1 MTGEMATPSAAVT
14 TSARNKAVETPSIS
28 RRVSSGEWRFL
39 CSASTGTKA
48 CEKAPSANRRRSR
61 FGMRKATKNASVAR
75 PAPKARAMKKSR
87 TYPRMRET
95 SVRLDIAKRARS
107 RFMLEFAPFS
117 VTQPHGQHQ
126 IRAQARQAG
135 ARAPRAQRGASHQ
148 RAQRDQESHQ
158 GGSRG
163 QQGSGARLAAR
174 IPARDRPHRRQGHPA
189 SQRRRPSQE
198 PPRARHQGTEVAYA
212 VSPTRCSS
220 ASLVR
225 SSIRPS
231 RTLSSL
237 SFAKLSRNR

>member
-1 MTGEMATPSAAVT
+1 MMSGAAATPSAVAAR
-14 TSARNKAVETPSIS
+14 SARVNRVAVRSTSSLVSESPL
-28 RRVSSGEWRFL
+28 RVLYSE
-39 CSASTGTKA
+39 STGTKA

-61 FGMRKATKNASVAR
+61 LGMRKATKNASVAR

-87 TYPRMRET
+87 TYPRMRDT

-174 IPARDRPHRRQGHPA
+174 IPARHRPH
-189 SQRRRPSQE
+189 
-198 PPRARHQGTEVAYA
+198 
-212 VSPTRCSS
+212 
-220 ASLVR
+220 
-225 SSIRPS
+225 
-231 RTLSSL
+231 
-237 SFAKLSRNR
+237 